1 MGIRTT
7 GGILR
12 KSLSPAL
19 VALAVSLFLPAVLTG
34 SADAADINV
43 SSRTYGLLYE
53 RQLSGNQTDRY
64 APLYEYLSA
73 DAANL
78 NGKPFSFHF
87 YGWGRVDLA
96 DQSGTSTTAGDIGS
110 LYLEYQHPTGNAEG
124 KLGRFFLTEGA
135 AMDLIDGGFVKTT
148 TPIGLGISLYAG
160 APVEYSILPGAQTGD
175 SLYGGRIFYAR
186 SGVAEIGASYLKENG
201 STDSLDRELFG
212 GDLWVRVGGP
222 VELTGQAYYNQSAKE
237 MSSQRYAVRI
247 TPGATFDISAGYES
261 YTYKGLFKSALNPA
275 FVYPAVDNNDKVQT
289 IFGIVGW
296 TFSPGWT
303 LEFAGKAIRH
313 DESDPGDAN
322 RGEIGVRHTYNNS
335 KDLAGLSAA
344 FVAADRDEN
353 EYQEYRAFGT
363 YTPDKLRL
371 TLDGLYQHYKQE
383 INGKN
388 NAYQVVATAGYQFL
402 AALQVSANLTYT
414 KSPNFENDY
423 AGLVRVNYDLGTST
437 GGKK

>member
-1 MGIRTT
+1 
-7 GGILR
+7 
-12 KSLSPAL
+12 
-19 VALAVSLFLPAVLTG
+19 
-34 SADAADINV
+34 
-43 SSRTYGLLYE
+43 
-53 RQLSGNQTDRY
+53 
-64 APLYEYLSA
+64 
-73 DAANL
+73 
-78 NGKPFSFHF
+78 
-87 YGWGRVDLA
+87 
-96 DQSGTSTTAGDIGS
+96 
-110 LYLEYQHPTGNAEG
+110 
-124 KLGRFFLTEGA
+124 
-135 AMDLIDGGFVKTT
+135 
-148 TPIGLGISLYAG
+148 
-160 APVEYSILPGAQTGD
+160 
-175 SLYGGRIFYAR
+175 
-186 SGVAEIGASYLKENG
+186 
-201 STDSLDRELFG
+201 
-212 GDLWVRVGGP
+212 VRVGGP